1 MRELYLKNEIG
12 EEFKLN
18 RDVLIYSIEGLGIV
32 KENIYFNYDLNQKGK
47 NRKSNK

>member
-32 KENIYFNYDLNQKGK
+32 KENIYFNYGS
-47 NRKSNK
+47 KSKRQEPKIQ